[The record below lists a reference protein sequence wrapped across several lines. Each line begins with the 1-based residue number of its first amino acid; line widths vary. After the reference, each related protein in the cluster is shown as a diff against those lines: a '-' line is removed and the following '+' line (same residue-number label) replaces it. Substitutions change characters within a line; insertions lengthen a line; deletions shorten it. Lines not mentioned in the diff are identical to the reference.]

1 MFYLYF
7 ENVFNSAVNVL
18 TTQQMSGRIV
28 TSVLAAFV
36 LFAVYSW
43 YTTQTQQEEAFDINS
58 QSYASAPL
66 ESPPPLIPER
76 VVSSAGPGAPAQLSM
91 KPPTVA
97 NEERPYDP
105 QEKGYESAEIPERLR
120 HPERMF
126 GPGVD
131 NQQGS
136 EPIEGVASYSS
147 QVTNDAHQTFGPEFA
162 QNGGNFMGEVVAN
175 DTTLKTNYSSV

>member
-1 MFYLYF
+1 
-7 ENVFNSAVNVL
+7 
-18 TTQQMSGRIV
+18 MSGRIV

-43 YTTQTQQEEAFDINS
+43 YTTQTQQQEGFDINS
-58 QSYASAPL
+58 QSYAS
-66 ESPPPLIPER
+66 
-76 VVSSAGPGAPAQLSM
+76 LSM
-91 KPPTVA
+91 KPLTVA

-105 QEKGYESAEIPERLR
+105 QDKGYESAEIPERLR

-147 QVTNDAHQTFGPEFA
+147 RVTNDAHQTFGPEFA